1 MDSSQICFT
10 YNIHPDKDSLTP
22 MDIQLLDAAYT
33 ATNMAYAPYSDFK
46 VGVAIRTVDGHT
58 VTGSNQENG
67 AFPVGQC
74 AERVALYLLT
84 HLHGRKP
91 IDTIAIIANNEKQKS
106 PASPCGSCR
115 QLLGEYRSFQT
126 NPVRLILASINSPEI
141 FEISDVNDLLP
152 LSFDGRFLG
161 Q

>member
-1 MDSSQICFT
+1 MDRAQICFT
-10 YNIHPDKDSLTP
+10 YKIHSGKDSLTA
-22 MDIQLLDAAYT
+22 MDIQLLESAQKAAD
-33 ATNMAYAPYSDFK
+33 MAYAPYSGFK
-46 VGVAIRTVDGHT
+46 VGVAIHTVDGLT
-58 VTGSNQENG
+58 IVGSNQENG

-91 IDTIAIIANNEKQKS
+91 IDTIAIMADNEKQLS

-115 QLLGEYRSFQT
+115 QLLGEYRSFQD
-126 NPVRLILASINSPEI
+126 NPVRLILAATNSLQI
-141 FEISDVNDLLP
+141 FEINDIKDLLP
-152 LSFDGRFLG
+152 LSFDGGFLG